1 MEFDKSW
8 DTGVK
13 IAGALLVILT
23 LYLFSPFIGD
33 IVFALLL
40 AYIALP
46 LRRSVKG
53 HVANRDLMAFITTTL
68 IILGIVLPALLGLR
82 FMQGKIVVGMQYLV
96 DRGIFSHEH
105 PLVQLIFQEWEQFQE
120 MTTLLNAVFDEPY
133 IGPVLDQ
140 FALLIATLPERVI
153 HLFMFLVFLFYFIRD
168 GPEFHDKV
176 LDYLPKKQR
185 TRVEEYLHVADIA
198 IYATIFGR
206 FITGIVCAFA
216 SASGLYILGVPNATL
231 LGVAAG
237 IIFIIPQI
245 GVWILYIPLSAYWA
259 SMGQLGLGGL
269 ILFLGI
275 TIGLLDNV
283 AYSLIV
289 GDRMRQHGV
298 HPIFTLVGLM
308 GGLLVWGFKGLVLG
322 PIVVALSISFI
333 RTMIV
338 PAPTPRKK

>member
-1 MEFDKSW
+1 MEFDKAW

-46 LRRSVKG
+46 LRRSIKA
-53 HVANRDLMAFITTTL
+53 HVVNRDVMAFITTTL

-82 FMQGKIVVGMQYLV
+82 FMQGKIVVGVRYLV
-96 DRGIFSHEH
+96 DQDILSGEH
-105 PLVQLIFQEWEQFQE
+105 LLVQLLFHEWEQFQE

-133 IGPVLDQ
+133 LGPVLDR
-140 FALLIATLPERVI
+140 FIRLMATLPERVI

-168 GPEFHDKV
+168 GPKLHDNA
-176 LDYLPKKQR
+176 LDILPKKQR
-185 TRVEEYLHVADIA
+185 ARVEEYIHVADIA

-206 FITGIVCAFA
+206 FITGIVCAFT
-216 SASGLYILGVPNATL
+216 SASGLYMLGIPNATL

-245 GVWILYIPLSAYWA
+245 GVWILYIPLAAYWA
-259 SMGQLGLGGL
+259 SLGQMGLGVLLL
-269 ILFLGI
+269 ILGI
-275 TIGLLDNV
+275 AIGLLDNV
-283 AYSLIV
+283 VYSLIV
-289 GDRMRQHGV
+289 GDRMKRHGV
-298 HPIFTLVGLM
+298 HPVFTLVGLL
-308 GGLLVWGFKGLVLG
+308 GGLLVWGFKGIVLG

-338 PAPTPRKK
+338 PAPVARK

>member
-1 MEFDKSW
+1 MEFEKSW

-13 IAGALLVILT
+13 IAGALLVFLT

-33 IVFALLL
+33 IVFAILL

-46 LRRSVKG
+46 LRRYINE
-53 HVANRDLMAFITTTL
+53 HVSNRDVMAFITTTL

-82 FMQGKIVVGMQYLV
+82 FMQGKIVVGVRYLV
-96 DRGIFSHEH
+96 DQNILSSEH
-105 PLVQLIFQEWEQFQE
+105 PLVLLLFQEWEQFQE
-120 MTTLLNAVFDEPY
+120 MTALLNAVFDEPY
-133 IGPVLDQ
+133 LGPVINQ
-140 FALLIATLPERVI
+140 FALLMATLPERVI

-168 GPEFHDKV
+168 GPELHDKV

-216 SASGLYILGVPNATL
+216 SASGLFILGIPNATL

-245 GVWILYIPLSAYWA
+245 GVWILYIPLSVYWA
-259 SMGQLGLGGL
+259 SLGQAGLGAL
-269 ILFLGI
+269 ILILGI
-275 TIGLLDNV
+275 AIGLLDNV
-283 AYSLIV
+283 VYSLIV
-289 GDRMRQHGV
+289 GERMHRHGV
-298 HPIFTLVGLM
+298 HPVFTLVGLL

-338 PAPTPRKK
+338 PTPVASK

>member
-1 MEFDKSW
+1 MELDKAW

-13 IAGALLVILT
+13 VAGALLVILT

-40 AYIALP
+40 AYVALP
-46 LRRSVKG
+46 LRRSIKG
-53 HVANRDLMAFITTTL
+53 HVGHRDLMAFITTTL

-82 FMQGKIVVGMQYLV
+82 FMQGKIVVGVRYLV
-96 DRGIFSHEH
+96 NQDILSSEH
-105 PLVQLIFQEWEQFQE
+105 PLVMLLFQEWEQFQE

-140 FALLIATLPERVI
+140 FALLVATLPERVI

-168 GPEFHDKV
+168 GPELHDKV
-176 LDYLPKKQR
+176 LDFLPKKQR
-185 TRVEEYLHVADIA
+185 KRVEEYLHVADIA

-206 FITGIVCAFA
+206 FITGIVCAFT
-216 SASGLYILGVPNATL
+216 SASGLFILGIPNATL

-259 SMGQLGLGGL
+259 SLGLPGRGAL
-269 ILFLGI
+269 ILVLGI
-275 TIGLLDNV
+275 AIGLLDNV
-283 AYSLIV
+283 VYSLIV
-289 GDRMRQHGV
+289 GDRMSRHGV
-298 HPIFTLVGLM
+298 HPVFTLVGLL

-338 PAPTPRKK
+338 PVPVVRK